1 MSASTSNI
9 EPTIRELQEELY
21 CVKDRCQDIG
31 IQLGL
36 DDDALRQIEECYP
49 DSSNQLRH
57 VLRLWLGK
65 GDASWSKLVTVL
77 RHPVI
82 DEKEMADKL
91 ESKYCPV
98 LKASPAPSQ
107 ECIVLEDPPTPDN
120 APSSSTTA
128 NDEVSTLCT
137 TWFPSVGCMHA
148 LLIFLFGA
156 ELGYGSGVHTDWLVS
171 CIQWK
176 MNWYMD

>member
-1 MSASTSNI
+1 MSASASTSNI

-36 DDDALRQIEECYP
+36 DDDALRQIEESYP

-91 ESKYCPV
+91 ESRYCPV
-98 LKASPAPSQ
+98 LKTSPAPSQ

-137 TWFPSVGCMHA
+137 TWF
-148 LLIFLFGA
+148 
-156 ELGYGSGVHTDWLVS
+156 LV
-171 CIQWK
+171 
-176 MNWYMD
+176 